1 MSSRHCAYI
10 PSSVKSSL
18 TLLLVTRSLRQIK
31 TLTNFITNLRKDCI
45 LEKTLYLLLSGRVR
59 KQFIDKTTRLIKDW
73 LHDSPMKNTASK
85 VIMIMP
91 RLLIQKPSQK
101 LKPRQHLE
109 ALEQHMNFWTSGEI
123 LELLREGEA
132 FRKDLRLSS
141 TPLTFTKISKKNTR
155 ETYKVNVINATEL
168 LTDNKQNR
176 SFH

>member
-85 VIMIMP
+85 VS
-91 RLLIQKPSQK
+91 LLIQKPSQK

-109 ALEQHMNFWTSGEI
+109 ALEQHMNFWTSEEI
-123 LELLREGEA
+123 LELLREGET
-132 FRKDLRLSS
+132 FRKDLRPSN

-155 ETYKVNVINATEL
+155 ETYKVNVINATEV

>member
-85 VIMIMP
+85 VS
-91 RLLIQKPSQK
+91 LLIQKPSQK

-141 TPLTFTKISKKNTR
+141 TPLTFTRISKKNTR

>member
-73 LHDSPMKNTASK
+73 LHDSPMKNTSSK

-91 RLLIQKPSQK
+91 SLLIQNPSQK
-101 LKPRQHLE
+101 LNLDSIWKHW
-109 ALEQHMNFWTSGEI
+109 NNIWTFGHQGRSWSYYV
-123 LELLREGEA
+123 RE
-132 FRKDLRLSS
+132 KLSEK
-141 TPLTFTKISKKNTR
+141 T
-155 ETYKVNVINATEL
+155 
-168 LTDNKQNR
+168 
-176 SFH
+176 